1 MKQFRLALLTILL
14 LLLASCGSGGPSPSA
29 LVATPASTPTPAI
42 TPTPTLVIAPTPTI
56 SVVPSRTVHFLTSD
70 HIQLAGLL
78 YGHGKTV
85 VICSHMLDTD
95 KSIWSDSGIAQH
107 LALQGYLVLTYDFR
121 GNGDSE
127 GRRDVL
133 SLDVDLRAA
142 LAFAHQQGA
151 TKIVLLG
158 ASMGGTVTLEIA
170 ASTRVTAVIT
180 LSAPQDFG
188 NGVSDAQVKAISA
201 PKLFVNSQDDDYA
214 SDTTHMYEIASGPK
228 ELHLYPGSAHG
239 TGIFDDPING
249 SNLTQLIL
257 NFLAHYASL
266 S

>member
-14 LLLASCGSGGPSPSA
+14 LLLVSCGAGGPAPSA
-29 LVATPASTPTPAI
+29 SVATATPAIIPTPTPAI
-42 TPTPTLVIAPTPTI
+42 TATPTTSA
-56 SVVPSRTVHFLTSD
+56 VPSRMVHFLTSD

-85 VICSHMLDTD
+85 VICSHMLGTD
-95 KSIWSDSGIAQH
+95 KSIWSDSGIAQR

-121 GNGDSE
+121 GNGDSA

-142 LAFAHQQGA
+142 IAFARQQGA

-170 ASTRVTAVIT
+170 ASTRVAAVIT
-180 LSAPQDFG
+180 LSAPQNFG

-201 PKLFVNSQDDDYA
+201 PKLFVNSQDDDYS
-214 SDTTHMYEIASGPK
+214 SDTTHMYEIAGEPK
-228 ELHLYPGSAHG
+228 EIHLYSGSAHG
-239 TGIFDDPING
+239 TDIFDDPVNG
-249 SNLTQLIL
+249 SDLTQRIL
-257 NFLAHYASL
+257 NFLARYASP